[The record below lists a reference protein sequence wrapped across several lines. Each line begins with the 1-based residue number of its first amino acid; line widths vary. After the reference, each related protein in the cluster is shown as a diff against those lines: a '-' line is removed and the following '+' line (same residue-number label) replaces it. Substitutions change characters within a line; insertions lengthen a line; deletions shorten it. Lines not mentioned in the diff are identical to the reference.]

1 MQDLN
6 KMRTEQKWESIQGKY
21 LIKFPPRIQRDLKQI
36 TQPKEMYPDGS
47 LFIHGN
53 IHTGKTILA
62 AQLMM
67 QEMKHIYLNALPD
80 KHNKTLFVSFPA
92 MLAEIKSTFS
102 GAVSTDTVMQ
112 KYLGAHLLVI
122 DDFITTRPTDWVMD
136 LLYYLVNH
144 RYEYLLKTIITC
156 NYSLTALEELLQD
169 QRITSRFNRSYTI
182 IKKLPY

>member
-1 MQDLN
+1 
-6 KMRTEQKWESIQGKY
+6 MRTEQKWESLQGKY

-36 TQPKEMYPDGS
+36 KATNQERTENS
-47 LFIHGN
+47 LFIHGSIN
-53 IHTGKTILA
+53 TGKTILA

-182 IKKLPY
+182 IQKQPY